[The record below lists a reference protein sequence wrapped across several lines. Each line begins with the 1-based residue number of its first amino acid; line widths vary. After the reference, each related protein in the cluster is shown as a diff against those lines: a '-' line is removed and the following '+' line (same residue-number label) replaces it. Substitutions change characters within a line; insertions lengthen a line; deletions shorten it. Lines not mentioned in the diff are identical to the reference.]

1 MATITTHPLFDPR
14 PHAPRRARAALAW
27 ACLAAGM
34 AVACPALAQS
44 ERGLMLPDS
53 AYGNRW
59 SGWAPR
65 LGVVVTD
72 TQPSPGAYAMSTSGA
87 GLKIQSVH
95 VLTDYHLGSG
105 FKATM
110 GLVRGAT
117 NLPWWQTPENDMRS
131 GAGLSVRRMDVL
143 SNEYLPTYLGS
154 DPNRTVPYIGAAY
167 SGRLTETD
175 GINAWRF
182 QADLGLISLNS
193 SNAAHMGRVLSGE
206 QGLDDL
212 VRELRLRPVVKF
224 TINYKF

>member
-1 MATITTHPLFDPR
+1 
-14 PHAPRRARAALAW
+14 
-27 ACLAAGM
+27 
-34 AVACPALAQS
+34 
-44 ERGLMLPDS
+44 MLPEA

-59 SGWAPR
+59 SQWAPR
-65 LGVVVTD
+65 LGVVITD
-72 TQPSPGAYAMSTSGA
+72 TQSASAYAMPSSST
-87 GLKIQSVH
+87 GLKIQSAH

-105 FKATM
+105 FKATV

-117 NLPWWQTPENDMRS
+117 NLPWWETPDSSMRGS
-131 GAGLSVRRMDVL
+131 AGLSVQRMDVL
-143 SNEYLPTYLGS
+143 SNEGLPTYLGT

-167 SGRLTETD
+167 SGRFTESD

-206 QGLDDL
+206 QGLDEL
-212 VRELRLRPVVKF
+212 IRELRLRPVVKF

>member
-1 MATITTHPLFDPR
+1 
-14 PHAPRRARAALAW
+14 
-27 ACLAAGM
+27 
-34 AVACPALAQS
+34 
-44 ERGLMLPDS
+44 MLPDT
-53 AYGNRW
+53 AYGNHW

-65 LGVVVTD
+65 FGMVVTD
-72 TQPSPGAYAMSTSGA
+72 TQSSSGAYAMPTSSA
-87 GLKIQSVH
+87 GLKIQSAH

-117 NLPWWQTPENDMRS
+117 NLPWWQTPDSDMRSS

-143 SNEYLPTYLGS
+143 SNEYLPTYLGA